1 MEKITVM
8 FPGQGTQFVG
18 MGQKFHEQYNICKQ
32 TYEEAS
38 NAFGK
43 DVSKLCFSGRT
54 TDLWDFTNMQVA
66 VVTTSVAIYR
76 AYMHEIGI
84 LPRFAMG
91 HSMGEFA
98 ALTCAGPL
106 KLHDTIKILVSRGSL
121 VKKIIKSDIGKM
133 TIVDNLSES
142 KLLEVVKKY
151 EGKVYVSC
159 YNTEN
164 QHALSGYDEPLQDLE
179 AELNGMGA
187 VVSPLMSSPPMHS
200 PLMQDIRND
209 FFALMSTIKLYTF
222 NYPVIMNTTGQ
233 LLNDESLLPHIMA
246 DQLIS
251 PVLWESSVKSI
262 RKFGATTAIEMS
274 PKQLLT
280 NFLAETLPNGEIKS
294 AVYGVKDEREQLI
307 KELNSNKVN
316 FRGKANFPGICLGIL
331 ASTPN
336 NVQTNKSYEVVKQ
349 NYDNLIKLR
358 EQDTDNISKAVEYLL
373 NALRA
378 KKVEHIDNIIK
389 KLLDTTNTMYDLAG
403 FLN

>member
-1 MEKITVM
+1 MERIAVL
-8 FPGQGTQFVG
+8 FPGQGAQFVG
-18 MGQKFHEQYNICKQ
+18 MGEKFHEQYNICKQ

-38 NAFGK
+38 DAFGK

-54 TDLWDFTNMQVA
+54 ADLWDFTNMQVA

-84 LPRFAMG
+84 PPHFAMG

-106 KLHDTIKILVSRGSL
+106 KLYDTIKILIFRGNL
-121 VKKIIKSDIGKM
+121 VKKIIKNDIGKM

-142 KLLEVVKKY
+142 KLLEIVKKY
-151 EGKVYVSC
+151 EGKVYISC
-159 YNTEN
+159 YNSQN
-164 QHALSGYDEPLQDLE
+164 QHALSGYDEPLQELE
-179 AELNGMGA
+179 AELSKMGA
-187 VVSPLMSSPPMHS
+187 VVSPLMSGPPMHS
-200 PLMQDIRND
+200 PLMQDIRD
-209 FFALMSTIKLYTF
+209 ELFAFVSAVKLYSF

-233 LLNDESLLPHIMA
+233 LLNNEALLPHIMA
-246 DQLIS
+246 DQLVS
-251 PVLWESSVKSI
+251 PVLWEHSVKSI
-262 RKFGATTAIEMS
+262 HKFGSTTAIEMS
-274 PKQLLT
+274 PKQLLS
-280 NFLAETLPNGEIKS
+280 NFTAGILPNGEIRS
-294 AVYGVKDEREQLI
+294 AVYGVKDEREQLV

-336 NVQTNKSYEVVKQ
+336 NAQTDESYDAVKQ
-349 NYDNLIKLR
+349 NYDNIVKLK
-358 EQDTDNISKAVEYLL
+358 EQDTENISKAMDYLL

-378 KKVEHIDNIIK
+378 KKVDYIDNIIK
-389 KLLDTTNTMYDLAG
+389 KLMDTTNTMYDLSG